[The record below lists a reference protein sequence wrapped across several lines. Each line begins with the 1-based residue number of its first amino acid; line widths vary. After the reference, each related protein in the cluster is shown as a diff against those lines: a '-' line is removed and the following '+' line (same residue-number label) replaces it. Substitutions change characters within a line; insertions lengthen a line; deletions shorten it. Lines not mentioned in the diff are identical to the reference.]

1 MTGKK
6 ENTGK
11 NNVTARWL
19 LVATTFF
26 ALLSFF
32 AIGRIVY
39 LQYFWKPDPR
49 VLKMN
54 DFKLQA
60 QKHVLKPHRGNII
73 DCDGRLLAIT
83 IPTYRVDLDCG
94 VRKQYYETL
103 TDTIK
108 KTGEVEGVKLEKEW
122 REDAR
127 AFARALPGVL
137 KDGSSAKYFENEIIK
152 RRLSNDT
159 RLSKT
164 LKIADDIDY
173 ATMVELKKLPLANRR
188 QYDGG
193 VIITAKYGRDYPY
206 GELARRTIGYVKN
219 NDEGSTAKGIE
230 GSFNYELHGKQG
242 IEIGRAHV

>member
-1 MTGKK
+1 M
-6 ENTGK
+6 
-11 NNVTARWL
+11 TARWL

-60 QKHVLKPHRGNII
+60 QKHLLNPHRGNII
-73 DCDGRLLAIT
+73 DCEGRLLAIT

-94 VRKQYYETL
+94 VRKEYYETL
-103 TDTIK
+103 TATIK
-108 KTGEVEGVKLEKEW
+108 KTGEVEGVKLDKEW

-127 AFARALPGVL
+127 AFARALPRVL
-137 KDGSSAKYFENEIIK
+137 KDGSSATYFENEILK

-159 RLSKT
+159 KLSKT

-193 VIITAKYGRDYPY
+193 VIITPKYGRDYPY
-206 GELARRTIGYVKN
+206 GDLA
-219 NDEGSTAKGIE
+219 
-230 GSFNYELHGKQG
+230 
-242 IEIGRAHV
+242 